1 MKILLTGGS
10 SGIGRACYNLLS
22 LEHDIYAPTR
32 NEFDLANFA
41 QIEGLDLSSYD
52 VIINCAGDNQGTYR
66 GWHNNTW
73 QNQKNQVDVNFIG
86 PLFLAKQYTRQR
98 KTGQFIYLTTASVE
112 DPISYAIFMVGSKGG
127 LQFSMNA
134 IKKDYPGI
142 IFTEILPGK
151 TRTNMLKQNYQGSK
165 TDEEIAQEYAQTT
178 ALAPEEVA
186 KTIQLAIQLQL
197 DRLAIFPHK
206 QLTNK

>member
-1 MKILLTGGS
+1 
-10 SGIGRACYNLLS
+10 
-22 LEHDIYAPTR
+22 
-32 NEFDLANFA
+32 
-41 QIEGLDLSSYD
+41 
-52 VIINCAGDNQGTYR
+52 
-66 GWHNNTW
+66 
-73 QNQKNQVDVNFIG
+73 
-86 PLFLAKQYTRQR
+86 
-98 KTGQFIYLTTASVE
+98 
-112 DPISYAIFMVGSKGG
+112 MVGSKGG